1 MGAHDDGTYA
11 GAVPT
16 RPSDRTPRRPLAR
29 VAVALAVVLLPVLLP
44 LDAGADG
51 ARPSNFESV
60 IDSVD
65 PDLDQVDVRIV
76 GGDAF
81 VQVRAE
87 PGTEVQIPGYDG
99 EPYLRIDADGDVWR
113 NRRSSATYL
122 NETRTGEVAELPEQ
136 VDSSADPDWER
147 VGDGGVVA
155 WHDHRVHWMLST
167 APETADGVV
176 QEWVVPM
183 DVDGTEVSVS
193 GRLLLRPD
201 VTPWPAA
208 VALAVAALVAWRAR
222 GERARR
228 ALLAAASLVALSSS
242 IVWYLANPPG
252 ASPSVL
258 PLALAALAL
267 VAAVAGRFAAPTLRR
282 LVLPLGSV
290 ALLAGWSVQR
300 VGVLWMPTLP
310 SPWPDVLERV
320 ITAAV
325 IGIAAGVAIA
335 VVLRP
340 VPVGGSEGSGGTD
353 PSTPDDQG
361 ASTRSSSSSQ
371 SSTPPRS

>member
-1 MGAHDDGTYA
+1 MGAHDGGTYA
-11 GAVPT
+11 GAVPP
-16 RPSDRTPRRPLAR
+16 RPSDRPARRPLAR
-29 VAVALAVVLLPVLLP
+29 VAVALVVVLLPVLVP
-44 LDAGADG
+44 LEAGADA

-60 IDSVD
+60 IDDVE

-81 VQVRAE
+81 VQVTAE
-87 PGTEVQIPGYDG
+87 AGTEVDIPGYDG
-99 EPYLRIDADGDVWR
+99 EPYLRIDADGSVWR

-122 NETRTGEVAELPEQ
+122 NETRTGEVAELPDR
-136 VDSSADPDWER
+136 VDSSAEPDWER

-155 WHDHRVHWMLST
+155 WHDHRVHWMLDT

-176 QEWVVPM
+176 QEWVVPLS
-183 DVDGTEVSVS
+183 VDGTEVAVT

-201 VTPWPAA
+201 DVPWPAA
-208 VALAVAALVAWRAR
+208 VAVVLAALVAWRAR
-222 GERARR
+222 SESAHR
-228 ALLAAASLVALSSS
+228 ALLVSASLVALASS

-252 ASPSVL
+252 AGPSVL
-258 PLALAALAL
+258 PLALSALAL
-267 VAAVAGRFAAPTLRR
+267 AAAVAARFSAPVLRQ

-290 ALLAGWSVQR
+290 ALLAGWFVQR

-310 SPWPDVLERV
+310 SPWPDTLERLV
-320 ITAAV
+320 AAAV
-325 IGIAAGVAIA
+325 LGVAAGVALA

-340 VPVGGSEGSGGTD
+340 VPLTGAGAGTD
-353 PSTPDDQG
+353 PAAPDDQG